1 MRILTLAAVLALAAC
16 SGANP
21 AIPDPVET
29 TFVSNGLE
37 QEIRITPVGEPTD
50 PSGKMFHLTSRLI
63 NRSDAPITVRV
74 VTCWLDPKVNLRTR
88 ATFIAFAIPS
98 CVQGPSEYTL
108 APGQASNTVWFT
120 GEIERPGRYTIEVR
134 HALDPEFWGR
144 VEVVAH

>member
-1 MRILTLAAVLALAAC
+1 MRILILAAAIVLAAC

-29 TFVSNGLE
+29 TFLSNGLE
-37 QEIRITPVGEPTD
+37 QEIKIRPMD
-50 PSGKMFHLTSRLI
+50 PEVDPRGKMFHLTSRLV

-88 ATFIAFAIPS
+88 ATFIAYAIPS
-98 CVQGPSEYTL
+98 CIQGPSEYTL
-108 APGQASNTVWFT
+108 APGEASNTLWFT

-134 HALDPEFWGR
+134 HALDPEFWGK
-144 VEVVAH
+144 VEVVAR